1 MKAAIVIPAFNEAAV
16 ILSVLKSIPKKIA
29 GVSKLTTIV
38 VNDGSTDQTAR
49 EVAKTGAILLTH
61 SLNRGVGA
69 ATKTGMDYAA
79 RAGADIVV
87 TFDADGQHKSGD
99 IEKVIAPIIK
109 KKADLV
115 IGSRLLKFQKMPVDR
130 FLINWLANLITFFLF
145 GVFST
150 DSQSGLRA
158 FSKKAASL
166 VNFKGER
173 MDFSSEILL
182 EAKKNNLKVVEVP
195 TTAIYTNYSRS
206 KGQKNINALPT
217 LLRLAVK
224 LFR

>member
-1 MKAAIVIPAFNEAAV
+1 MKVAIVIPAFNEAAV

-29 GVSKLTTIV
+29 GVSKLVTIV

-49 EVAKTGAILLTH
+49 EAAKAKAILLTH

-79 RAGADIVV
+79 RVDADIVV

-99 IEKVIAPIIK
+99 IEKVIAPIIR

-115 IGSRLLKFQKMPVDR
+115 IGSRLLKIQKMPVDR
-130 FLINWLANLITFFLF
+130 FLINWFANLITFFLF

-158 FSKKAASL
+158 FSKKAANL

-182 EAKKNNLKVVEVP
+182 EAKKHNLKVVEVP
-195 TTAIYTNYSRS
+195 ITAIYTNYSRS

-217 LLRLAVK
+217 LLRLTVK

>member
-1 MKAAIVIPAFNEAAV
+1 MKAIVVIPAFNEAAV
-16 ILSVLKSIPKKIA
+16 ISSVLKSIPKKIA

-38 VNDGSTDQTAR
+38 INDGSADQTAK

-69 ATKTGMDYAA
+69 ATKTGMEYAA

-99 IEKVIAPIIK
+99 IEKVIEPIIR

-115 IGSRLLKFQKMPVDR
+115 IGSRLLKIQKMPVDR
-130 FLINWLANLITFFLF
+130 FLINWMANLITLFLF

-150 DSQSGLRA
+150 DSQSGFRA
-158 FSKKAASL
+158 FSKKAAS
-166 VNFKGER
+166 VINFKGER

-182 EAKKNNLKVVEVP
+182 EAKKHNLKVVEVP
-195 TTAIYTNYSRS
+195 IRAIYSEYSRA

-217 LLRLAVK
+217 LLRLLVK
-224 LFR
+224 FMR